1 MIMEKLESWKTKTL
15 LIGAGVGL
23 IAGIIA
29 GLIFIQRAETNE
41 SRPKLTAGDGVM
53 VGIGV
58 LGVLRAISD
67 LGSKK

>member
-1 MIMEKLESWKTKTL
+1 MEKLESWKTKTL

-29 GLIFIQRAETNE
+29 GLIFIQRAETNK

>member
-1 MIMEKLESWKTKTL
+1 MIMKKTDPWKTKTL
-15 LIGAGVGL
+15 LISAGVGL

-29 GLIFIQRAETNE
+29 GLIFVQRAETNE

-53 VGIGV
+53 VGIGI
-58 LGVLRAISD
+58 LGVLRAIAD

>member
-1 MIMEKLESWKTKTL
+1 MKKTDPWKKKTL
-15 LIGAGVGL
+15 LISAGVGL

-29 GLIFIQRAETNE
+29 GLIFVQRAETNE

-53 VGIGV
+53 VGIGI
-58 LGVLRAISD
+58 LGVLRAIAD

>member
-1 MIMEKLESWKTKTL
+1 MIMKKLEEWKTKTL
-15 LIGAGVGL
+15 LIGAGIGL

-29 GLIFIQRAETNE
+29 GLIFIQRAEMNE
-41 SRPKLTAGDGVM
+41 SRPKLTLGDGVM